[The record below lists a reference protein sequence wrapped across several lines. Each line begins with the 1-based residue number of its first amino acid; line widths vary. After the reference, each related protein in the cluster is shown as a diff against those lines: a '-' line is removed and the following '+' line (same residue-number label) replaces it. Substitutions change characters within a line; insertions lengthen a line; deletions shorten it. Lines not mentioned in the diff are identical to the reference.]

1 MRTFEV
7 LTAIDEETVGWGRVL
22 GLLLDHAA
30 VITIEGVLGAGKTQL
45 VKGIASGLGIDN
57 EISSPTY
64 TICVPYS
71 GRMRMLHVDA
81 YRLKYERE
89 VHDLGLD
96 EAVNEGAVVIV
107 EWPDGIEHCLPP
119 ADLKIRIAILDQT
132 RRRICFS
139 GESEQG
145 VKWADALQ
153 NAGKI

>member
-7 LTAIDEETVGWGRVL
+7 LTAIEEETVEWGHLLGSRV
-22 GLLLDHAA
+22 DRAA
-30 VITIEGVLGAGKTQL
+30 VITVEGVLGAGKTQL
-45 VKGIASGLGIDN
+45 VKGIALGLGIDN

-89 VHDLGLD
+89 VDDLGLD

-119 ADLKIRIAILDQT
+119 ADMKITITILNQT
-132 RRRICFS
+132 RRSICFS
-139 GESEQG
+139 GESELG

-153 NAGKI
+153 NARKI